1 MVALANIIKEIGK
14 LTETEID
21 KILPIS
27 KGAESR
33 LFDAMRYSTMAG
45 GKRVRP
51 LLVVASGDLFDVDRK
66 KLIRIAAAVELIH
79 TYSLIHDDLPA
90 MDNDKIRRGKPTC
103 HIKFDEATA
112 ILAGDALLTLGF
124 EVLADPKIHS
134 SADIRIQLTSEL
146 SSAIGSRGM
155 VGGQMLDLL
164 SNKVNFTKSEV
175 FRLQSLKTGAL
186 IEFSCRAGAILSGVG
201 NTELKKLTNFAS
213 DLGLIYQFTDDLL
226 DVDSTVKETG
236 KMVNK
241 DADLGKATI
250 VSLFGKDEARKEV
263 SLLAERAIKNLEIF
277 QEKGEVLRALLKFVV
292 NRRS

>member
-1 MVALANIIKEIGK
+1 MVALANIIKEVGK

-66 KLIRIAAAVELIH
+66 KLIRVAAAVELIH

-134 SADIRIQLTSEL
+134 SAGIRIQLTSEL

-250 VSLFGKDEARKEV
+250 VSLLGKDQARKEV
-263 SLLAERAIKNLEIF
+263 GLLAERAIKNLEIF